1 MENIDK
7 DDILKAI
14 YDQIFPLSEGTDT
27 RHFDSEA
34 LMKNMSFLLVWPA
47 VLTIKLCEKT
57 NEKRLAEE
65 LLLLKK
71 LEIIIKHTEVSPSKE
86 AAISSAPAWIKNK
99 EMVAIIKIIHSKK
112 NFLWKI
118 LTTLYKKE
126 DQSHEEFDELI
137 CKYCFLLFALLYHN
151 ETKEKKI
158 LLFEDDMVEYLL
170 QVNNN
175 KPARYHLS
183 CMCLY
188 YIFNSAFNSYEV
200 VKKIDDDKNT
210 NWSIEHSCN
219 PDCMEELTK
228 GESEENISEERY
240 CLDGS
245 NVKTDDIGRI
255 ICCEIFKTADKIL
268 GLYYQLIENID
279 KLPLDLPR
287 LFAKSPVLYKNLFSA
302 IKNSSEFSSILY
314 HYKDL
319 LKYAQTI
326 QSELNKEHKDY
337 NLEKSLENINIII
350 KKEQKNEELYPEI
363 EEALLEAVDEVW
375 RLKARLNDDEYK
387 DPYKSMEYFNNKL
400 DNREFPLL
408 KKIAP
413 VKIFF
418 IKISD
423 YKKEDAERENKEKKT
438 IHNLLFYSENWER
451 DVCERILP
459 IIKLDL
465 EDKPWGVPAEGRAL
479 WSKIKPKYRAKVNS

>member
-1 MENIDK
+1 M
-7 DDILKAI
+7 L
-14 YDQIFPLSEGTDT
+14 Q
-27 RHFDSEA
+27 
-34 LMKNMSFLLVWPA
+34 
-47 VLTIKLCEKT
+47 
-57 NEKRLAEE
+57 EE
-65 LLLLKK
+65 LQLLKELEAI
-71 LEIIIKHTEVSPSKE
+71 LEIKHIEAPPSKE
-86 AAISSAPAWIKNK
+86 ATINSAPEWIKNK
-99 EMVAIIKIIHSKK
+99 EMIAIIKIIYSKK
-112 NFLWKI
+112 EFLWKI

-126 DQSHEEFDELI
+126 DESYEEFDELI

-158 LLFEDDMVEYLL
+158 LFFEDYMVEYLL

-188 YIFNSAFNSYEV
+188 YIFDSAFDSYEV

-210 NWSIEHSCN
+210 NWSIEHICSSN
-219 PDCMEELTK
+219 CMEELTK
-228 GESEENISEERY
+228 GEGEENVSEKRY
-240 CLDGS
+240 CFDGS
-245 NVKTDDIGRI
+245 NVKIDDIGRI
-255 ICCEIFKTADKIL
+255 ICSEIFKTADEIL

-302 IKNSSEFSSILY
+302 IKNSPEFSSILY

-375 RLKARLNDDEYK
+375 RLKDRLKNRLK
-387 DPYKSMEYFNNKL
+387 DKAYTDAYKSMKYFNNTLDDQYINKL
-400 DNREFPLL
+400 DDDKDDIDIEFPLL
-408 KKIAP
+408 KKIDP

-423 YKKEDAERENKEKKT
+423 YKKEDAERENKEEKT

-465 EDKPWGVPAEGRAL
+465 EGKPWGVPAEGRAL